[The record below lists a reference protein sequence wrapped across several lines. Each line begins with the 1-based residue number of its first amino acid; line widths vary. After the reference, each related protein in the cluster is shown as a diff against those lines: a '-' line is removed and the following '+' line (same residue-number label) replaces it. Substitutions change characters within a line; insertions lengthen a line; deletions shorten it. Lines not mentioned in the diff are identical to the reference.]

1 MKELSMMQERDYR
14 NHKSTVK
21 KNCNYLK
28 KKYKMK

>member
-14 NHKSTVK
+14 NHKSIAK
-21 KNCNYLK
+21 KNSNCLK